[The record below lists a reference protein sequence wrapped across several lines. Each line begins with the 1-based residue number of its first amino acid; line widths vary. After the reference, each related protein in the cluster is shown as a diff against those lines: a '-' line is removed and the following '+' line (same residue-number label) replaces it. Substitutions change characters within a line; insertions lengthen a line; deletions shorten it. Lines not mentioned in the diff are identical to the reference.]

1 MNIQNGVYGKLCGQR
16 IRNNQIFYSVKIVPE
31 AREMLTAAHIR
42 VVKEIMY
49 RMYYS
54 QLMFW
59 FVFKEKAHPSVS
71 LPDVWAQVD
80 YYSPVQVINYKAE
93 I

>member
-1 MNIQNGVYGKLCGQR
+1 
-16 IRNNQIFYSVKIVPE
+16 
-31 AREMLTAAHIR
+31 
-42 VVKEIMY
+42 
-49 RMYYS
+49 
-54 QLMFW
+54 MFW

-93 I
+93 IEITSTELWKSRSLKEAWKLTKKVLAFFPLQLIFHKS